1 MNYNKDIFSDF
12 FFINTSGKT
21 ISMVDSKKD
30 GSISFLYTANL
41 PRKGTLEKPLPD
53 SGVILH
59 EVKKR
64 SSKQIIEVQ

>member
-1 MNYNKDIFSDF
+1 MNYNKDVFSDF

-21 ISMVDSKKD
+21 VNMVENKKD

-41 PRKGTLEKPLPD
+41 PQKGTLEKSLPD

-59 EVKKR
+59 EVKNR
-64 SSKQIIEVQ
+64 SSKQIIKAK